1 MNPTLIVMTTSACGV
16 LVSDYM
22 YVLLPYLIS
31 EIRVRPEMLRVFQYK
46 LRVHMRDLQ
55 LHSTEQQGRL
65 ELLIEC

>member
-1 MNPTLIVMTTSACGV
+1 
-16 LVSDYM
+16 M

-31 EIRVRPEMLRVFQYK
+31 EICVRPEMLRVFQYK

-55 LHSTEQQGRL
+55 LHSTEHQGRL